1 MCGRYAQ
8 YRTGGDLESELGATF
23 DGDAPSPRYN
33 IAPGSQVLVCRADST
48 GARSFAMLH
57 WGLIP
62 SWSKDR
68 KIGYRTINARAETV
82 ADKPAFRAAL
92 KHRRCLIPADGF
104 YEWTTTPSG
113 KQPYFISR
121 ADRRPI
127 AFAGLWEHWTD
138 QDTGEQVQSC
148 TIIVTEAN
156 ALVRAIHDRMPVIL
170 QPEDYGLW
178 LDPRVRVREPLEPLL
193 RPLDPELMAMHP
205 VDRRVN
211 RPQQDDPGLIEPI
224 ELESRA
230 CWTP

>member
-8 YRTGGDLESELGATF
+8 YRSGGDLEIELDATF
-23 DGDAPSPRYN
+23 DGDAPLPRYN
-33 IAPGSQVLVCRADST
+33 IAPGSPVLVCRADST
-48 GARSFAMLH
+48 GARRLAMLH

-68 KIGYRTINARAETV
+68 KIAYRMINARAETV
-82 ADKPAFRAAL
+82 AEKPAFRAAF

-104 YEWTTTPSG
+104 YEWTATPSG
-113 KQPYFISR
+113 KQPYFVSR
-121 ADRRPI
+121 ADQSPI

-138 QDTGEQVQSC
+138 QDTGEHVQSC

-178 LDPRVRVREPLEPLL
+178 LDPRVTARAPLEPLL
-193 RPLDPELMAMHP
+193 RPLDPELMSMHP

-224 ELESRA
+224 ELE
-230 CWTP
+230 